1 MSQSIAC
8 RYRPQTF
15 EEMLGQSSTI
25 KILKRQLET
34 GHLSHCYLFAGSSGC
49 GKTTTARAFAMQIN
63 GGKGTPIE
71 IDAASNNGVDAV
83 RAIVDSA
90 KERSVDSEFKI
101 FIIDECFEGD
111 SLVKTKSGYKKIKDI
126 KIGESVATLTGY
138 SKVTNVFENW
148 VENNALN
155 YLNLSNGKRILCTKD
170 HLFLTTSGWIACKDL
185 KEGDEVIVY
194 SNLSKLWEE
203 NSNISKGPEV
213 LLQQM
218 PARLEKEEYWSK
230 TCNTESLSNLWKNI
244 CSLEAIRS
252 EENLFSGMSR
262 KVNIAITKD
271 STELRVW
278 DGHKEIS
285 FRKNV
290 EKQSHEKT
298 EKHSKDE
305 AHKSIAWN
313 TPSSVQSAWREWSL
327 YETTAD
333 VTREFARFL
342 NFRISDKNELLRI
355 QSESISCSIQSRP
368 WLSRENVSDRGGW
381 QFASLEKEYC
391 SRYQKREMPERVR
404 VNSVEIYKSTDRAKS
419 GLSHSGYTKVYD
431 LSVDTC
437 PTYFVND
444 VLVHNCHA
452 ISTPGWQAF
461 LKCIEEPPAYTIFMF
476 CTTNPEKVPE
486 TIQNRVMRLNISKV
500 DTKLIANRLKY
511 ICEQEGYRNYDEAC
525 DYLAKLG
532 NGGVRDSISY
542 LEKCANYDPDLSIDN
557 VLACLGNFSYDSFFN
572 LTGALLNQDEGEVLN
587 MIEQYY
593 NSGNDLKMFIENYLE
608 FTIDLA
614 KYCIFKSMSMVKIPS
629 SLENRCAG
637 YAGIPDILDYT
648 NKLVDK
654 ILNIK
659 NAIKQDINPKNTV
672 EVMFINICR
681 GI

>member
-1 MSQSIAC
+1 MASSLAVK
-8 RYRPQTF
+8 YRPRTF
-15 EEMLGQSSTI
+15 DEELGQSSTI

-63 GGKGTPIE
+63 EGKGNPIE

-101 FIIDECFEGD
+101 FIIDE
-111 SLVKTKSGYKKIKDI
+111 
-126 KIGESVATLTGY
+126 
-138 SKVTNVFENW
+138 
-148 VENNALN
+148 
-155 YLNLSNGKRILCTKD
+155 
-170 HLFLTTSGWIACKDL
+170 
-185 KEGDEVIVY
+185 
-194 SNLSKLWEE
+194 
-203 NSNISKGPEV
+203 
-213 LLQQM
+213 
-218 PARLEKEEYWSK
+218 
-230 TCNTESLSNLWKNI
+230 
-244 CSLEAIRS
+244 
-252 EENLFSGMSR
+252 
-262 KVNIAITKD
+262 
-271 STELRVW
+271 
-278 DGHKEIS
+278 
-285 FRKNV
+285 
-290 EKQSHEKT
+290 
-298 EKHSKDE
+298 
-305 AHKSIAWN
+305 
-313 TPSSVQSAWREWSL
+313 
-327 YETTAD
+327 
-333 VTREFARFL
+333 
-342 NFRISDKNELLRI
+342 
-355 QSESISCSIQSRP
+355 
-368 WLSRENVSDRGGW
+368 
-381 QFASLEKEYC
+381 
-391 SRYQKREMPERVR
+391 
-404 VNSVEIYKSTDRAKS
+404 
-419 GLSHSGYTKVYD
+419 
-431 LSVDTC
+431 
-437 PTYFVND
+437 
-444 VLVHNCHA
+444 CHA

-511 ICEQEGYRNYDEAC
+511 ICEQEGYTNYDEAC

-542 LEKCANYDPDLSIDN
+542 LEKCANYDPNLSIDN

-614 KYCIFKSMSMVKIPS
+614 KYCIFKSLSMVKIPS

-637 YAGIPDILDYT
+637 YAGIPNILDYT

-654 ILNIK
+654 ILSIK
-659 NAIKQDINPKNTV
+659 NTIKQDINPKNTV